1 MIDFIHRPFILTLSS
16 HPLPTNTQ
24 SVDGSAALENDRSS
38 IASSGERP
46 QRFTVLS
53 EVSLGVLMVRTCD
66 VRAFHMDTIT
76 WDMRHKNSFTLCL
89 LKTPKIL
96 Y

>member
-1 MIDFIHRPFILTLSS
+1 V
-16 HPLPTNTQ
+16 Q

-66 VRAFHMDTIT
+66 VLAFRMDTNNYVGYETKKFIYA
-76 WDMRHKNSFTLCL
+76 L
-89 LKTPKIL
+89 I
-96 Y
+96 